1 MEKAKK
7 STWVDYRDTALNVPD
22 KDPKVA
28 IITEE
33 GQEEITTIKKKKHLK
48 FEGCDDKKATEKEEK
63 PQEKIMAG
71 DVIIKNYDV
80 DFEEEEPELKLMGG
94 IRGIR
99 ALRVQR
105 EYLKDID

>member
-1 MEKAKK
+1 M
-7 STWVDYRDTALNVPD
+7 
-22 KDPKVA
+22 

-33 GQEEITTIKKKKHLK
+33 GQEEITTVKRKKTLK
-48 FEGCDDKKATEKEEK
+48 YEGCDNKKRIDQKEVPHE
-63 PQEKIMAG
+63 QINAG
-71 DVIIKNYDV
+71 DLIIQNFEV

-105 EYLKDID
+105 EYLKDVDMQ

>member
-1 MEKAKK
+1 
-7 STWVDYRDTALNVPD
+7 
-22 KDPKVA
+22 
-28 IITEE
+28 
-33 GQEEITTIKKKKHLK
+33 
-48 FEGCDDKKATEKEEK
+48 
-63 PQEKIMAG
+63 MAG

-105 EYLKDID
+105 DYLKDID